1 MNRYIIA
8 TTTEIDAENT
18 EEAIHKFWDDF
29 NKHEIDELSII
40 KQGTLTEAKRDD
52 STI

>member
-8 TTTEIDAENT
+8 TTTEIDAENV
-18 EEAIHKFWDDF
+18 EEA
-29 NKHEIDELSII
+29 II